1 MNRMTIEQAKDFM
14 NDSGVRQAAD
24 DIIESLCH
32 LYGEDDV
39 LMPEFDRWADAFLER
54 VRNSEKAWEAYES
67 QASDEFI
74 ITVAEYAYMYGKR
87 IDGEFYWD

>member
-24 DIIESLCH
+24 DMIESLCH
-32 LYGEDDV
+32 LYSEGDV
-39 LMPEFDRWADAFLER
+39 LMADFDRWADAFLESKR
-54 VRNSEKAWEAYES
+54 DSEKAWEAYEP
-67 QASDEFI
+67 QASDEFV